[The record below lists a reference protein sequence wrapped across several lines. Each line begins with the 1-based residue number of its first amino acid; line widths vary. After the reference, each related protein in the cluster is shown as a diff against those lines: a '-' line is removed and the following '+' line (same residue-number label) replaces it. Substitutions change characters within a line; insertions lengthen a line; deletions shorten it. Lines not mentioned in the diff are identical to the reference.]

1 MQNEKAPFA
10 IFFFYSVFCLTSIY
24 PSLSENVL
32 VAAIFAFI
40 LILVLASWYFGSS
53 AKKKKVNTELLIYS
67 QQFKKYY
74 VIHFSI
80 LWLCVQTPEELKM

>member
-10 IFFFYSVFCLTSIY
+10 FFFYSVFCLTNIY

-53 AKKKKVNTELLIYS
+53 AKKKKSQYRTPHLLTA
-67 QQFKKYY
+67 
-74 VIHFSI
+74 V
-80 LWLCVQTPEELKM
+80 